1 MSDIC
6 GFPRRRAERFR
17 STLQFIL
24 LPYGDLCAAL
34 DAAKASDY
42 AILGLSME
50 QEVDDRGDLVLRC
63 LQAQGLPQVV
73 AVACVSTFAPCCL

>member
-1 MSDIC
+1 MKESDIR
-6 GFPRRRAERFR
+6 GRRAERFR

-24 LPYGDLCAAL
+24 LPYGDLCATL

-42 AILGLSME
+42 TVLGLSME
-50 QEVDDRGDLVLRC
+50 QEVDDRGDVVLRC

-73 AVACVSTFAPCCL
+73 GVACVSTSAVS